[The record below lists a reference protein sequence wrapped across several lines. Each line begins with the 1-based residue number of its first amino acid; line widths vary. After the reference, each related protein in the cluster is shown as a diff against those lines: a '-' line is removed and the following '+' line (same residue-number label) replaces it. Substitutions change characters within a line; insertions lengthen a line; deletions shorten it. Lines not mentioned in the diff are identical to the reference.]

1 MIDTSSQNLVGLNQ
15 QTYLRLKLALSLSL
29 RRQIFIAV
37 CDDLPLRDRLASRLQ
52 QDLIQTASLQSDRT
66 SAEPDVP
73 EYPRLVTLKLDLHSP
88 NPVVQIA
95 QWLSFNPP
103 PRSGK
108 RRYPV
113 PAFQFLGIEHLTR
126 QPATV
131 QQQFLTHLQGI
142 ERSLPVL
149 DSSLLFWMP
158 RPWFRTL
165 PQSAQEFWRC
175 RTAIFEFIGEPRP
188 LAVEEDEIHHLV
200 EPSLLHIEPDIVS
213 EVADSDVTAIEPDR
227 ELRTDIEP
235 DSSSE
240 IKSDRE
246 PEVKSDVPSDGSS
259 GIETGTYPDLAE
271 SAGLPEEEPP
281 LPPPSQLSNLW
292 PMLQADLAQFDQREE
307 PQASEHLSVDSS
319 MTVPPGRREPNSS
332 TVLVT
337 AAPLKIVALAGAHS
351 SQTAPAAH
359 APQKPP
365 PSSPK
370 NGRTGPV
377 ILPPPPVLSPKPID
391 VQQPHPAVA
400 VAIKEKPEEAHTK
413 TLLEEPATHL
423 SKAVAQPNGHRK
435 EELLEFKATF
445 QDEVLHAEVADSD
458 LDLEA
463 EENPFPPFDPN
474 PQEARLISPLLTL
487 NAPELETEADR
498 QIALFQEYIEQLLRQ
513 NASPALLAE
522 TYRTLGDIYRDRI
535 DQEGPT
541 PENLQGGI
549 QAYEQVLIWLS
560 ETSPLWPDVLN
571 DLGNLHWML
580 SRQVGEPNAAESHLQ
595 QAIQSYELGL
605 ARLDDQLPQNLAMIQ
620 NNLGAAYTDL
630 ARYQEPGANLQR
642 SVQCYQKVLE
652 YRTPQRDPG
661 RYAATQNN
669 LGTAYWNL
677 AQQERPRHYLKEAI
691 AAYGEALE
699 YCTSEDDPTSFGMI
713 HNNLG
718 TAYWNLAQ
726 FEQPQHWLQRAIESY
741 QIALK
746 YRTPEASLLAH
757 AATQNNLGTAY
768 WHLASQ
774 LEEAPQRLDCWQKAI
789 DAYDMALHAVGQL
802 PGRSNLSFDL
812 YASYANLGLAH
823 YQMATDTQLR
833 VAPEACGRHL
843 ELALNHH
850 VAALQGWQQKPQLR
864 QTALGH
870 IIKTM
875 RALYRRSG
883 LSGQNV
889 ALSMVP
895 ADLLPEILP
904 RL

>member
-52 QDLIQTASLQSDRT
+52 QDLIQTASLQSDRM
-66 SAEPDVP
+66 SVPDVP
-73 EYPRLVTLKLDLHSP
+73 EYPRLVTLKLDLQSP

-188 LAVEEDEIHHLV
+188 LAMEEDEIHHLA
-200 EPSLLHIEPDIVS
+200 EPSLLNIEPNIVS
-213 EVADSDVTAIEPDR
+213 DVADDVAAIEPDS
-227 ELRTDIEP
+227 ESHTDIEP
-235 DSSSE
+235 DGGSE
-240 IKSDRE
+240 SE
-246 PEVKSDVPSDGSS
+246 PESEPPIEPDIPPDDGPN
-259 GIETGTYPDLAE
+259 IEAGTHADFAE
-271 SAGLPEEEPP
+271 DYRLPEEEPP

-292 PMLQADLAQFDQREE
+292 PMLQEDLAQFDQREE
-307 PQASEHLSVDSS
+307 PQSSSHLSTDSS
-319 MTVPPGRREPNSS
+319 TTVHSGRRETNGS
-332 TVLVT
+332 TVLVS
-337 AAPLKIVALAGAHS
+337 AAPLKIVALASANG

-365 PSSPK
+365 QSSPK
-370 NGRTGPV
+370 NGKAAPI
-377 ILPPPPVLSPKPID
+377 ILPPPPVLPSEPVA
-391 VQQPHPAVA
+391 VQKPHPAVA
-400 VAIKEKPEEAHTK
+400 LAVKEKPADVREAA
-413 TLLEEPATHL
+413 LEEGTTHL
-423 SKAVAQPNGHRK
+423 PKPVEHTNGHR
-435 EELLEFKATF
+435 EELLEFKAEF
-445 QDEVLHAEVADSD
+445 QDEVLHSEVTGSD
-458 LDLEA
+458 LDLE

-474 PQEARLISPLLTL
+474 PQEASLTSPLLTL
-487 NAPELETEADR
+487 NVPELETEADR

-541 PENLQGGI
+541 PENLRGGI

-580 SRQVGEPNAAESHLQ
+580 SRQVSEPAAAESYLQ

-630 ARYQEPGANLQR
+630 ARYREPGANLQR

-652 YRTPQRDPG
+652 YRTPQRDPS

-746 YRTPEASLLAH
+746 YRTPEASLSAH

-789 DAYDMALHAVGQL
+789 YSYDMALHAVGQL
-802 PGRSNLSFDL
+802 PGRPNLSFDL